1 MPKASALLDVDSADP
16 RNALEADPARRL
28 PLIADASLVDAL
40 DAIRLRGAGS
50 RNEIVQLTGLG
61 RNVVAQR
68 VRDLIAAGLV
78 AHGGLGRST
87 GGRPPRQL
95 SFRAQAGHLLVAFIG
110 ATSLDVAVVDGHA
123 GITARRSTPIDVA
136 EGPEV
141 VLRRVEAAFDE
152 VCRDRDPAGPLWA
165 VGIGLPGPVEFS
177 SGRPVAPPI
186 MPGWD
191 RYPVRDHIAG
201 RFGVPVWV
209 DNDVNVLA
217 LGEWRHGVAIGHS
230 NVVFVKIGTGIGAG
244 LISDGQLHRGT
255 QGSAGDVGHV
265 QVTDDPSV
273 VCRCGNIGCLEAV
286 AGGAALARD
295 AERMA
300 RDGSSPWL
308 AETLERHGKLTARD
322 LSDGAAHGDPAS
334 IELLQRCGQSVG
346 LMLAATVNFFNPS
359 LIVVGGGVADSGDL
373 LLASLRQVVYGRSL
387 PLATR
392 TLELRRSSLGDDG
405 GVLGVATMVLD
416 ELFSQALLPRWIG
429 RRPSAL
435 LEPLRVAHG

>member
-1 MPKASALLDVDSADP
+1 MQKAPAFPEV
-16 RNALEADPARRL
+16 DPAPPRDALPAARTPRV
-28 PLIADASLVDAL
+28 PLILDASLVDVL
-40 DAIRLRGAGS
+40 DAIRLKGAGS
-50 RNEIVQLTGLG
+50 RGDVVQQTGLG
-61 RNVVAQR
+61 RTVVAQR
-68 VRDLIAAGLV
+68 VGDLVAAGLV
-78 AHGGLGRST
+78 TEAGLGRST

-95 SFRAQAGHLLVAFIG
+95 QFRAEAGHLVVGFIG
-110 ATSLDVAVVDGHA
+110 ATSLDVAVVDADA
-123 GITARRSTPIDVA
+123 GIIARRSEPIDVA

-141 VLRRVEAAFDE
+141 VLRRFEALVEEACQDG
-152 VCRDRDPAGPLWA
+152 RPAGPLWSIGIA
-165 VGIGLPGPVEFS
+165 VPGPVEFS
-177 SGRPVAPPI
+177 TGRPVAPPI

-191 RYPVRDHIAG
+191 RYPVRDRISG

-230 NVVFVKIGTGIGAG
+230 NVIFVKIGTGIGAG

-265 QVTDDPSV
+265 QVVEDPSV
-273 VCRCGNIGCLEAV
+273 ICRCGNTGCLEALV
-286 AGGAALARD
+286 GGAALARD
-295 AERMA
+295 AERIA
-300 RDGSSPWL
+300 RDGRSSWL
-308 AETLERHGKLTARD
+308 AEALERNGTLTARD

-334 IELLQRCGQSVG
+334 IGLLQTCGQYVG
-346 LMLAATVNFFNPS
+346 LMLAAMVNFFNPS
-359 LIVVGGGVADSGDL
+359 LIAVGGGVAEAGDL

-392 TLELRRSSLGDDG
+392 TLDVRRSSLGDDG

-416 ELFSQALLPRWIG
+416 ELFSHSLLPLWIG

-435 LEPLRVAHG
+435 LEPMAAHG

>member
-1 MPKASALLDVDSADP
+1 MPKAPALPNVASAAP
-16 RNALEADPARRL
+16 RDARPASRTPQV
-28 PLIADASLVDAL
+28 PLILDASLVDVL
-40 DAIRLRGAGS
+40 DAIRLKGAGS
-50 RNEIVQLTGLG
+50 RQDIVLLTGLG

-68 VRDLIAAGLV
+68 VGELIAAGLV
-78 AHGGLGRST
+78 TDAGLGRST

-95 SFRAQAGHLLVAFIG
+95 QFRAEAGHLLVGFIG
-110 ATSLDVAVVDGHA
+110 ATSLDVAVVDALG
-123 GITARRSTPIDVA
+123 GVLVRRSEPIDVA
-136 EGPEV
+136 DGPEV
-141 VLRRVEAAFDE
+141 VLRRLEVLLDEARE
-152 VCRDRDPAGPLWA
+152 ERRPAGALWG
-165 VGIGLPGPVEFS
+165 VGIALPGPVEFAT
-177 SGRPVAPPI
+177 GRPVAPPI

-191 RYPVRDHIAG
+191 RYPVRDRISR

-230 NVVFVKIGTGIGAG
+230 NVIFVKIGSGIGAG

-273 VCRCGNIGCLEAV
+273 VCRCGNTGCLEAKV
-286 AGGAALARD
+286 GGGALGRD
-295 AERMA
+295 AERVA
-300 RDGSSPWL
+300 RDGHSPWL
-308 AETLERHGKLTARD
+308 AEVLERNGKLTARD

-334 IELLQRCGQSVG
+334 IELLQACGQYVG
-346 LMLAATVNFFNPS
+346 LMLAAMVNFFNPS
-359 LIVVGGGVADSGDL
+359 LVVVGGDVAKAGDL

-392 TLELRRSSLGDDG
+392 TLDVRRSSLGDDG

-416 ELFSQALLPRWIG
+416 ELFSRTLLPLWVG
-429 RRPSAL
+429 RRPSVL
-435 LEPLRVAHG
+435 LEPMAANG